1 MLRLPTFR
9 FLVIHIGTSHELKP
23 LSCRLQT
30 RQRRFLSVVAACALL
45 GVATQAHHSISAVY
59 DDTQRVTIE
68 GVVTMFQFVNPHP
81 LVVIDVKD
89 SGGNAQQWRLEMDT
103 LRELA
108 DIGLTSDT
116 LKPGDR
122 LVIAGSPARRQP
134 QSLYIRRLERPSDG
148 FAYEQVGNSPKL
160 LTPAPRPSTGPQ
172 H

>member
-1 MLRLPTFR
+1 M
-9 FLVIHIGTSHELKP
+9 
-23 LSCRLQT
+23 
-30 RQRRFLSVVAACALL
+30 QRRFLSVLAACALL

-103 LRELA
+103 LRELT

-116 LKPGDR
+116 LKPGER
-122 LVIAGSPARRQP
+122 LVITGSPARRQA

-148 FAYEQVGNSPKL
+148 FAYEQVGNSPRL

>member
-1 MLRLPTFR
+1 M
-9 FLVIHIGTSHELKP
+9 
-23 LSCRLQT
+23 
-30 RQRRFLSVVAACALL
+30 QRRVFSIVVASALL

-89 SGGNAQQWRLEMDT
+89 SSGNAQQWRLEMDT

-122 LVIAGSPARRQP
+122 LVITGSPARRQP

-148 FAYEQVGNSPKL
+148 FAYEQVGNSPRL
-160 LTPAPRPSTGPQ
+160 LTPARPSTGPQ